1 MATCIGCQRS
11 ILSHLQMHSFDWRS
25 IVYMG
30 PKKFRL
36 FSGTTKSW
44 NRRFRF
50 IVLYSRTMKKRFVS
64 YFGRVKFIGSNSL
77 WNRGF
82 WESPTRCI
90 GEPSTRCCLC
100 HCHCTQTSHN
110 LAAEMGFE
118 GCLKALFA
126 CGASLLDKD
135 DIPGDTAIHCACRP
149 RSTPLSCT
157 FH

>member
-1 MATCIGCQRS
+1 MHW
-11 ILSHLQMHSFDWRS
+11 LSTFNPLASSDAFIRLAIDSLYGTKEISTVFRDNQVLESSFPLHRA
-25 IVYMG
+25 
-30 PKKFRL
+30 
-36 FSGTTKSW
+36 
-44 NRRFRF
+44 
-50 IVLYSRTMKKRFVS
+50 VLEDNEKRFVS

>member
-1 MATCIGCQRS
+1 LHW
-11 ILSHLQMHSFDWRS
+11 LSTFNPLASSDAFIRLAIDS
-25 IVYMG
+25 LYGTKEISTV
-30 PKKFRL
+30 FRDNQVL
-36 FSGTTKSW
+36 ESS
-44 NRRFRF
+44 FRF

-82 WESPTRCI
+82 WESLTRCI

-100 HCHCTQTSHN
+100 HCQCTQTSHN

-118 GCLKALFA
+118 GRLKALFA
-126 CGASLLDKD
+126 CGAPLFDKD
-135 DIPGDTAIHCACRP
+135 DITGDTAIHCACRP